1 MNLSNVV
8 LETPLIME
16 KPTFTSAAILFLQ
29 RENSREETVGVSKV
43 SPPATSGEEGF
54 QPNYERISLKR
65 PSLTNLSMCVICR
78 CDVKYNNQ
86 KKVLS
91 CEHAFH
97 VKCIKQWITFQNKC
111 PICMV
116 R

>member
-16 KPTFTSAAILFLQ
+16 KSTFTSAAILFLQ
-29 RENSREETVGVSKV
+29 RENSREETVGVSTV
-43 SPPATSGEEGF
+43 SPATTGDEGF
-54 QPNYERISLKR
+54 RPNYERITLKR
-65 PSLTNLSMCVICR
+65 PSLANLSLCVICR

-86 KKVLS
+86 KKVLA

-97 VKCIKQWITFQNKC
+97 AKCIKQWTSFQNKC

-116 R
+116 H